1 MAGQARARRTSS
13 ILRENPER
21 DGRVPLCRPA
31 AAFCYFFRVPRP
43 MLTPRTRALAVA
55 GTLAVTWIAGCGSSD
70 RPPPAADTF
79 VEPGSVGGSSSG
91 FGGDGGVLLPGCG
104 AKADGSSCDCVDAP
118 LFTDPPN
125 IYFVL
130 DRSGSMLEDDKWGS
144 VRTTVVALA
153 RGLGPRARFGAAM
166 YPWTTDACTPGREVM
181 KTRLGDA
188 PSATGADGPTTVAL
202 AQVTNVAPKGG
213 TPTAATLQALLPGIK
228 ALPGK
233 TFVILATDGAPNCN
247 PRASCGVVA
256 CVPYIEGACPSSV
269 NCCEPPQGDGENCLD
284 GQATVSAA
292 TAYASAGIPLYVVGI
307 PGSAPYTAV
316 LDEVAGAGGT
326 ALAGSSPKYYRV
338 DDKSQI
344 LSALQKVAAKIVAT
358 CTFDL
363 TEPPADPNAVN
374 VYFDQVVVPK
384 DPANGWSIEG
394 KRVTLL
400 GAACERVLSGD
411 VLGVRIIAGCPTV
424 GPR

>member
-1 MAGQARARRTSS
+1 MK
-13 ILRENPER
+13 
-21 DGRVPLCRPA
+21 
-31 AAFCYFFRVPRP
+31 
-43 MLTPRTRALAVA
+43 TRALVVA
-55 GTLAVTWIAGCGSSD
+55 GALGVTWIAGCGSSD
-70 RPPPAADTF
+70 RPPPASDTF
-79 VEPGSVGGSSSG
+79 VPPGQANSSSG

-104 AKADGSSCDCVDAP
+104 TKADGSSCDCVDAP

-130 DRSGSMLEDDKWGS
+130 DRSGSMSFDDKWSS
-144 VRTTVVALA
+144 VRSTVVALA

-166 YPWTTDACTPGREVM
+166 YPWTSDVCAPGKEVL

-188 PSATGADGPTTVAL
+188 PTANGTDGPTTVAL
-202 AQVTNVAPKGG
+202 AQVTNVAPSGG
-213 TPTAATLQALLPGIK
+213 TPTSATLEALRPGIA

-247 PRASCGVVA
+247 ARTSCTIDA
-256 CVPYIEGACPSSV
+256 CVPNIEGDCPSNV
-269 NCCEPPQGDGENCLD
+269 NCCEPPQGGVENCLD
-284 GQATVSAA
+284 ARATVNAA
-292 TAYASAGIPLYVVGI
+292 SAYAAAGIPLYVVGM

-316 LDEVAGAGGT
+316 LDEVAVAGGT
-326 ALAGSSPKYYRV
+326 ALPGSSPKYYRV

-344 LSALQKVAAKIVAT
+344 LAALQKVAAKIVAT

-363 TEPPADPNAVN
+363 TEPPGDPNAVN
-374 VYFDQVVVPK
+374 VYFDQKVVPK
-384 DPANGWSIEG
+384 DPVNGWSIEG

-400 GAACERVLSGD
+400 GTACERVMSGE

-424 GPR
+424 VPR